1 MTATMTPFPN
11 YVMPELSAANRMS
24 ESMPFPVIHAQEPS
38 STTARPSLPNLPPLP
53 ATGSVFSTNSTTSIV
68 SSQAPPAECEASTN
82 QDDYTDDD
90 LVAAL
95 SPLVEKS
102 IQQTGSSMETL
113 WEPWLR
119 STLRRALAEQ
129 RALYEPQHE
138 PSFFD
143 HIAWRFQALF
153 SERSYQELVN
163 ENTRRFR
170 VEEVFLLE
178 KSQGVLLSYA
188 STDPSR
194 HAVKNRVLRTVE
206 HLANSLYDEEGTLRM
221 QINLPRGRK
230 AEVLLGQQCI
240 LIAVVLGQM
249 QESIRVD
256 FNYTLRRIEDRFGP
270 RLGDQDED
278 LLLSVQPLL
287 EDCLLI
293 AAPLVTVAIS

>member
-11 YVMPELSAANRMS
+11 FAMPEFAAANHMR
-24 ESMPFPVIHAQEPS
+24 EWMPFPVLHAQEIS
-38 STTARPSLPNLPPLP
+38 STTERPSLPNLPPLP
-53 ATGSVFSTNSTTSIV
+53 ASESIFTSNTTTHIV
-68 SSQAPPAECEASTN
+68 SPLTSPAECEACVN
-82 QDDYTDDD
+82 QADYTDDD

-95 SPLVEKS
+95 SPLVEQS
-102 IQQTGSSMETL
+102 IQQTGSNMETL

-129 RALYEPQHE
+129 RALHEPQQE
-138 PSFFD
+138 PSLFD

-153 SERSYQELVN
+153 GERSYQELVN

-170 VEEVFLLE
+170 VEEVFLLD

-194 HAVKNRVLRTVE
+194 HAVKKRVLRTVE
-206 HLANSLYDEEGTLRM
+206 HLANSLHDDEGTLRM
-221 QINLPRGRK
+221 QIDLPRGRK
-230 AEVLLGQQCI
+230 AEVLQGQQSL
-240 LIAVVLGQM
+240 LIAVVLGQL
-249 QESIRVD
+249 QECMRVD

-270 RLGDQDED
+270 RLSDQDDD

-293 AAPLVTVAIS
+293 TAPLVTVVSA